1 MPPTM
6 SKTREIRKINMIK
19 TLRIT
24 SIIAAILA
32 VGFFTFPAA
41 FGSRNDKGIKQFLS
55 LPSVVEEFRKA
66 RGDKHG
72 GDKDQISPLLK
83 EAKAFGNYLNPPKS
97 AKKTKTVRKPPPRGT
112 VLPPP
117 PEPPRTTAKFKL
129 IATSCYASRPELSL
143 ALIDEVGKG
152 RHWVRESSVVGHL
165 TIEQIKDG
173 LIVVKGAKRTYEIPA
188 QARPQLR
195 SLLADSAPVSM
206 GPSSQI
212 RSKPGPALGSSKVG
226 SAAATDAGVTSS
238 DETQQM
244 SFEGQAALA
253 EKIFAEIA
261 AMSLER
267 RTEPNK
273 TGLGHGTK
281 VNTEVM
287 EKVLSN
293 FRTMRIS
300 GKEAKKLGNLGQ
312 KLKDAPKDVEQDP
325 NRPKSHKIEKSTE
338 KSWTKRK
345 SKTSSRP
352 KRQTTPRG
360 RPQKRRK

>member
-1 MPPTM
+1 
-6 SKTREIRKINMIK
+6 MIK

-83 EAKAFGNYLNPPKS
+83 EAKAFGKYLDPPKP
-97 AKKTKTVRKPPPRGT
+97 AKKIRTVRKPPPRGT

-117 PEPPRTTAKFKL
+117 PEPPRPTPKFKL

-152 RHWVRESSVVGHL
+152 RHWVRESSVVSHL

-173 LIVVKGAKRTYEIPA
+173 LIVVRGAKRTFEIPA

-212 RSKPGPALGSSKVG
+212 RSKPGPALGPSEVG
-226 SAAATDAGVTSS
+226 SAAATHASITSS
-238 DETQQM
+238 DEIQQM
-244 SFEGQAALA
+244 SFKEQTALA
-253 EKIFAEIA
+253 EKIFAELA
-261 AMSLER
+261 ARSVEGWA
-267 RTEPNK
+267 EPNK
-273 TGLGHGTK
+273 TGSEHS
-281 VNTEVM
+281 NEESTEAM
-287 EKVLSN
+287 EKVLSD
-293 FRTMRIS
+293 FSAMRIS

-312 KLKDAPKDVEQDP
+312 KLKDAPNDVEQDP
-325 NRPKSHKIEKSTE
+325 NRPKSHKTEKSTR
-338 KSWTKRK
+338 KVWTERK

-352 KRQTTPRG
+352 KG
-360 RPQKRRK
+360 